1 MTKKVLLITIL
12 CIVVLP
18 AILLKLY
25 AYYLANTYIPVK
37 PPEITANSL
46 KSLSTALIQS
56 QEDFN
61 GTISIE
67 TDMPNHDRAEITF
80 INNYSGD
87 DSVGAKEYIMIA
99 VKKGQTWTIT
109 ESKTHWKCSR
119 DLFFSSYWTTSNC
132 S

>member
-12 CIVVLP
+12 CIFILP
-18 AILLKLY
+18 VILFKLY
-25 AYYLANTYIPVK
+25 IYYSANTYISAK
-37 PPEITANSL
+37 PPVVTADSL
-46 KSLSTALIQS
+46 KSLTTALIQS

-61 GTISIE
+61 GTISID
-67 TDMPNHDRAEITF
+67 TQVPNHDKAEITF

-87 DSVGAKEYIMIA
+87 DSVGAKEYKMIA
-99 VKKGQTWTIT
+99 VKNGQTWTIT

-119 DLFFSSYWTTSNC
+119 DLFFSSYWTTSTC